1 MTCAKHSRRG
11 WEPEEVIFH
20 WYLKFKEQGHL
31 QSPMPFVCAK
41 ESRGGGKGALIQEDM
56 SGTLGCGNDQT
67 IFCLQGAMV
76 GRADTAGPGG
86 KGWRSDGAAYT
97 VDTKAPSV
105 ICVATQQGGAEIAI
119 DLCPTITQATGTSG
133 NNQPVVCLLNDHG
146 GGGTKSRKGG
156 RVPYPPSGS
165 TPTRAGGVACAGFV
179 YKQGAKAGSVGFEEE
194 VAPTL
199 RAGLVGG
206 AAVMIERAYGVD
218 CRNGDVNQDVNGT
231 LQAKPGGGG

>member
-1 MTCAKHSRRG
+1 M
-11 WEPEEVIFH
+11 
-20 WYLKFKEQGHL
+20 
-31 QSPMPFVCAK
+31 
-41 ESRGGGKGALIQEDM
+41 IQEDM

-146 GGGTKSRKGG
+146 GGVLKAEKGD
-156 RVPYPPSGS
+156 VS
-165 TPTRAGGVACAGFV
+165 
-179 YKQGAKAGSVGFEEE
+179 
-194 VAPTL
+194 PTL
-199 RAGLVGG
+199 RAEAHQHEPVVLLAPGLSISKAQRPG
-206 AAVMIERAYGVD
+206 ALDLKKKSPLRYGPD
-218 CRNGDVNQDVNGT
+218 
-231 LQAKPGGGG
+231 L

>member
-1 MTCAKHSRRG
+1 MVLEIQGAGAPAKSYALRMREG
-11 WEPEEVIFH
+11 KP
-20 WYLKFKEQGHL
+20 
-31 QSPMPFVCAK
+31 
-41 ESRGGGKGALIQEDM
+41 GGGKGALIQEDM

-146 GGGTKSRKGG
+146 GG
-156 RVPYPPSGS
+156 Y
-165 TPTRAGGVACAGFV
+165 
-179 YKQGAKAGSVGFEEE
+179 
-194 VAPTL
+194 
-199 RAGLVGG
+199 
-206 AAVMIERAYGVD
+206 
-218 CRNGDVNQDVNGT
+218 
-231 LQAKPGGGG
+231 